1 MLTQREKK
9 VLEAKEKPR
18 EVEEKD
24 KTDMHIY
31 TDTYMGKT
39 FKKKKRRKEG
49 MEENAVSTITSM

>member
-9 VLEAKEKPR
+9 VLETKEKPR

-31 TDTYMGKT
+31 TDTYMGKNI
-39 FKKKKRRKEG
+39 KKKKKEG
-49 MEENAVSTITSM
+49 KREWRKMQLAP